1 MERSVSEINVGKKEQ
16 LLSDYRPN
24 DHQQQ
29 TRKTFCETKSIA
41 EEWSQKIIE
50 FVNRRVIAVFL
61 AR

>member
-1 MERSVSEINVGKKEQ
+1 MEPSVSEINVGKKEQ
-16 LLSDYRPN
+16 LLSDYRQN
-24 DHQQQ
+24 DRQQQ
-29 TRKTFCETKSIA
+29 TRKTFCETTTIA